1 MHIILLIAYGLLL
14 SVAVVRI
21 PFIKK
26 SQIKPIFL
34 LIFFWLR
41 CITSFIHNIIA
52 WRFYPNHGDIWDFFE
67 TGKQMKNVLLHAP
80 ETFMPQYFGS
90 YQASL
95 TGAALWNEISFRLI
109 AVINMVLNF
118 FSFDNFY
125 VNSLLFSFLIFIG
138 SIALYRVF
146 IKAFH
151 GQLVCALVTLILPS
165 TLFFTACIH
174 KDGVLYMLLGLFLWC
189 WQKQL
194 HSRFTVRGAI
204 TCALLFGGILFTR
217 VNLVFGLLPALIMWT
232 LTVKTTYKTWMNVV
246 ITTSLMLLLL
256 FITGIVHPA
265 YNFFTA
271 ISQRQHEFYYLQGK
285 SRIFIPLLQPNAWS
299 FLQALPYAVING
311 FFQPLPGQGGQVIYN
326 SFSGEL
332 LLMWLIIIMALY
344 YSIRHKT
351 FGSISGFGWFC
362 LLLSAIQL
370 LLIGYIVPFIGAII
384 RYRSLFLPFLAAIAL
399 YQLRQTKIYGKADEW
414 LKKLYKTSN

>member
-26 SQIKPIFL
+26 SQIKPVYL

-52 WRFYPNHGDIWDFFE
+52 WRFYPNHGDIWNYFE
-67 TGKQMKNVLLHAP
+67 TGTQMKNALLHAP
-80 ETFMPQYFGS
+80 ETFMPQFFGS

-95 TGAALWNEISFRLI
+95 SGAAFWSEISLRLI
-109 AVINMVLNF
+109 AAINMVLNF

-125 VNSLLFSFLIFIG
+125 INSLLFSFFIFIG

-146 IKAFH
+146 IKAFS
-151 GQLVCALVTLILPS
+151 GQLVCALTTLILPS
-165 TLFFTACIH
+165 ALFFTACIH
-174 KDGVLYMLLGLFLWC
+174 KDGLLYMLLGLFLWC

-194 HSRFTVRGAI
+194 HSRFTVRGVI
-204 TCALLFGGILFTR
+204 TCALLFGGILLTR
-217 VNLVFGLLPALIMWT
+217 ANMVFGLLPGVIMWT
-232 LTVKTTYKTWMNVV
+232 LTLETTNKTWKNVL
-246 ITTSLMLLLL
+246 IATSLVFL
-256 FITGIVHPA
+256 FIFTAGIAHPA
-265 YNFFTA
+265 YNFFTI

-285 SRIFIPLLQPNAWS
+285 SRVFIPLLQPSAWS
-299 FLQALPYAVING
+299 FLQALPFAVING

-326 SFSGEL
+326 AFSGEL
-332 LLMWLIIIMALY
+332 LLIWFFIIMAVY
-344 YSIRHKT
+344 YTIRHKA
-351 FGSISGFGWFC
+351 FGTISGFGWFC
-362 LLLSAIQL
+362 LLLTATQL

-384 RYRSLFLPFLAAIAL
+384 RYRSLFLPFLAAMAL
-399 YQLRQTKIYGKADEW
+399 YQLRQTKIFEKADEW
-414 LKKLYKTSN
+414 LKKTYKTSH